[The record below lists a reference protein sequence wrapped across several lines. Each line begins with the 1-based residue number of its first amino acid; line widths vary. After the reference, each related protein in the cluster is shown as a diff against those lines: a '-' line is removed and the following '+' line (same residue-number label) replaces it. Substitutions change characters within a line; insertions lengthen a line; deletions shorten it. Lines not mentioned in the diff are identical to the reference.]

1 MEARRG
7 PHSPPRAAP
16 KLASLPPGAAP
27 LCRAGTLFNVL
38 VVFYMLFTGLSTALC
53 ACTGKCIG
61 AGRAQ
66 CVPALIR
73 IALGLS
79 TLAAAAA
86 AAALYLGRLPL
97 VRQLG

>member
-1 MEARRG
+1 M
-7 PHSPPRAAP
+7 
-16 KLASLPPGAAP
+16 LPP
-27 LCRAGTLFNVL
+27 LSRAGTLFNVL

-53 ACTGKCIG
+53 ACTGKYIG

-79 TLAAAAA
+79 TLAATAA